1 MSDLRIRIIK
11 PLPKPEKRPS
21 RFSALL
27 IWAIAALGLI
37 LSSLLS
43 GLLYPLLD
51 ALNPQVQLLII
62 NLVYY
67 LPFVALPVFW
77 LAKRTPG
84 LYEAY
89 RPNPISL
96 FNVISIVILAMLGLF
111 FVNDISILWAIP
123 FEALGLNPFAASIPA
138 AQNARELVLNVV
150 TVAVIPAVCEEFLFR
165 GALLSA
171 FERSGTRHAMWISSL
186 LFMLVHAS
194 FAGAPSELILGMVLA
209 FIVVWSDS
217 IYAGLIYHTVHN
229 ATAVVL
235 DYLQAQWATG
245 EEAAQSLTILQ
256 SIGGWA
262 GVVELTFSIALTAL
276 LIHFT
281 LKIFRVRGQL
291 RGIVAE
297 KRIKE
302 ALRPGEWAVLIVGVL
317 CCILLYTSDFIVMMG
332 G

>member
-1 MSDLRIRIIK
+1 MSDLRIRIIE

-43 GLLYPLLD
+43 GLLYPALGD
-51 ALNPQVQLLII
+51 LNPQVQLLIV

-67 LPFVALPVFW
+67 LPFVALPIFL

-96 FNVISIVILAMLGLF
+96 FNVISIVILAILGVF
-111 FVNDISILWAIP
+111 FVNDISILWSIP
-123 FEALGLNPFAASIPA
+123 FESLGLNPFISSLPA
-138 AQNARELVLNVV
+138 ARNAHELLLSVI

-165 GALLSA
+165 GVLLSA
-171 FERSGTRHAMWISSL
+171 FERFGTKHAMRISSL

-194 FAGAPSELILGMVLA
+194 FVGAPSELILGMVIA
-209 FIVVWSDS
+209 CIVFWTDS

-229 ATAVVL
+229 TTAVVL
-235 DYLQAQWATG
+235 DYLQTQWTSG
-245 EEAAQSLTILQ
+245 SEAAESLTMLQ
-256 SIGGWA
+256 SIGGMA
-262 GVVELTFSIALTAL
+262 GVVGLALSIALTYFLVHLAL
-276 LIHFT
+276 KF
-281 LKIFRVRGQL
+281 FRLRGQL

-297 KRIKE
+297 KRAKE
-302 ALRPGEWAVLIVGVL
+302 ALRGAEWAVLIVGAL
-317 CCILLYTSDFIVMMG
+317 CCALLYASDFIVMLG